1 VEQLVAPAEPVE
13 LTEPDSSDGLT
24 PELEA
29 LLAALPERQT
39 VAVRLTLLEGLSLRR
54 AGEQLGVSPMTA
66 LRRQAGLMSC
76 EALVQRAPRLWRGEV
91 PIKKPPGSRRATAAV
106 QQEEFNGEE
115 SSAAQVDAAPQATA
129 HAEGSADAQ
138 QGQWAWDGSRGRGG
152 EGGCGIS
159 PCFID
164 REGIV
169 KY

>member
-13 LTEPDSSDGLT
+13 LTEPDSNDGLT

-39 VAVRLTLLEGLSLRR
+39 VAVRLTLLEGISLRR
-54 AGEQLGVSPMTA
+54 AGEPLGVSTMTA

-76 EALVQRAPRLWRGEV
+76 EALVQRAPRLWRGEE

-106 QQEEFNGEE
+106 QPEELRCEGC
-115 SSAAQVDAAPQATA
+115 SASQLNLAPQATA

-138 QGQWAWDGSRGRGG
+138 QGQWAWDGSRGRG

-159 PCFID
+159 PCFTD

-169 KY
+169 KH